1 MGARPQTIG
10 PYSLGERLGAGGM
23 GEVYEAYDERLDRW
37 VAVKLIRPEAVENET
52 SRERFRR
59 EARAAASLSHPSIV
73 QIHDIVESGESD
85 AIIME
90 LVEGEPLSRRIS
102 RGPLPVSEA
111 VRIGREIAEGLAA
124 AHAKGLIHRDL
135 KPENVMIAADGRTKI
150 LDFGLAKRLEGEAS
164 LTADQRVVGTFR
176 AMSPEQARGLPL
188 DHRSDL
194 FSFGLLLYEMLSGV
208 SPFEGISTLETLTRI
223 CGHRQTPLRE
233 IRPGIPEELSR
244 LVDRL
249 LEKDSS
255 LRPRDA
261 REVAAALARWG
272 GTSSQASPAS
282 DDEPETLLDSPVV
295 IPRAEAAERQQAAGG
310 LSYET
315 RWPRRRW
322 LLAAGLLA
330 AAGLILGLLFYYYH
344 YPRPRSLLYV
354 AVPRPT
360 ILRES
365 AGADLLAASLRSSLL
380 AGLLSVDGV
389 RPLAPD
395 QVDPIAGSP
404 RDLARATAVDEIV
417 TSDLSCDAASCVVS
431 LSRLRGAD
439 GTLIWTRSFTVPIE
453 QPYLGAEAVHGYL
466 RQAYPARSSPADS
479 GRLEVRPQ
487 DYTMYLKL
495 FESFDKHRE
504 EEYSIDQIL
513 ERLAAIR
520 RGSPKFLEAFIF
532 EAYMLQHRFRSGRDP
547 RDLERAYD
555 VLEQAR
561 KLDPDDPR
569 VLSSTFEVAFL
580 GEDLTRAAGAL
591 HELELLQPGDVLVQ
605 AQRAR
610 LLDRQGD
617 SQKALALMRQAVDRL
632 PSWKNLF
639 WLADMEYRQGKI
651 PEAREHLQLLLRR
664 SPGNLT
670 GSSMLAQ
677 LELFNGEPRKAA
689 ALYGDLVR
697 RSPKFSYLANLGL
710 AYLLLGDLD
719 HSEQSFR
726 RAWEQQPRN
735 TFIVLNLADACYLL
749 GRKPEAEALYRRTLE
764 LADQDPT
771 ARSNWQIFSTRAQ
784 ALAHLGKSGEAVAAI
799 QEAMRLAPANPQVA
813 YETSLVYVLLGDHA
827 SASFN
832 AERALKNG
840 IEPRWFTLPW
850 FDPLRGSAVLQR
862 VRSGTVRN

>member
-10 PYSLGERLGAGGM
+10 PYTLGERLGAGGM
-23 GEVYEAYDERLDRW
+23 GEVYQAYDERLDRW
-37 VAVKLIRPEAVENET
+37 VAVKLIRSDHLGKPTV
-52 SRERFRR
+52 RERFRR
-59 EARAAASLSHPSIV
+59 EARAAARLSHPSIV
-73 QIHDIVESGESD
+73 QIHDVVESDESD

-90 LVEGEPLSRRIS
+90 LVEGEPLACRIA
-102 RGPLPVSEA
+102 RGPLPVPEA
-111 VRIGREIAEGLAA
+111 VRLGKEIAEGLAA

-135 KPENVMIAADGRTKI
+135 KPENVMITAEGRAKI

-164 LTADQRVVGTFR
+164 LTADHRVLGTFR
-176 AMSPEQARGLPL
+176 SMSPEQARGMPL
-188 DHRSDL
+188 DARSDL
-194 FSFGLLLYEMLSGV
+194 FSFGLLVYEMLSGV
-208 SPFEGISTLETLTRI
+208 SPFEGISTLETLTQI
-223 CGHRQTPLRE
+223 CTRRQAPLRQV
-233 IRPGIPEELSR
+233 RPEIPEKLSN

-249 LEKDSS
+249 LEKDPS
-255 LRPRDA
+255 LRPSGA
-261 REVAAALARWG
+261 REVAGTLAGWG
-272 GTSSQASPAS
+272 EMSSPAS
-282 DDEPETLLDSPVV
+282 LKEPETLVDGSAVV
-295 IPRAEAAERQQAAGG
+295 PRTEAMERRQGASG
-310 LSYET
+310 LSYAV

-322 LLAAGLLA
+322 ALAAGLLA
-330 AAGLILGLLFYYYH
+330 AAGLILGVLYDRFH
-344 YPRPRSLLYV
+344 DSRSRNLLYV
-354 AVPRPT
+354 AVPRT
-360 ILRES
+360 TLLRES

-380 AGLLSVDGV
+380 AGLLAVDGV

-404 RDLARATAVDEIV
+404 RDLARATAADEVV
-417 TSDLSCDAASCVVS
+417 TSDLSCDVASCVVS
-431 LSRLRGAD
+431 LSRLRGTD

-466 RQAYPARSSPADS
+466 RQAYPARSSRSNS

-487 DYTMYLKL
+487 DYATYLKL

-504 EEYSIDQIL
+504 KEYSIDQIL
-513 ERLAAIR
+513 ERLAAVR

-547 RDLERAYD
+547 RDLERAYG
-555 VLEQAR
+555 VLEEAR

-580 GEDLTRAAGAL
+580 GEDLARAAAAL
-591 HELELLQPGDVLVQ
+591 HALELLQPGDVLVQ

-617 SQKALALMRQAVDRL
+617 SQKALVLMRQAVERL

-651 PEAREHLQLLLRR
+651 PEARGHLQLLLRR

-670 GSSMLAQ
+670 GSSLLAQ

-697 RSPKFSYLANLGL
+697 LSPKFAYLANLGL
-710 AYLLLGDLD
+710 ADLLLGDLD
-719 HSEQSFR
+719 HAEQNFR

-735 TFIVLNLADACYLL
+735 AFIVLNLADACYLL
-749 GRKPEAEALYRRTLE
+749 GHKPEAEAFYRRTLE

-784 ALAHLGKSGEAVAAI
+784 ALAHLGKSGQAVAAI

-813 YETSLVYVLLGDHA
+813 YEASLVYVLLGDHA

-850 FDPLRGSAVLQR
+850 FDPLRGSPVLQH
-862 VRSGTVRN
+862 VQSGT